1 MTSSTPVATSSPH
14 TALRAAVRGRVWL
27 PGDAEFDEV
36 RLPWNRAVDQPAAAV
51 VEAADADDVAALV
64 RYAADHGATVAPQ
77 PNGHGATGRTK
88 DAIVLRTGLLD
99 SVTIDPGTR
108 RAAVGAGV
116 RSGALQ
122 AAAAEHGLTALPG
135 SSPVVSVTGVALGGG
150 LSWFGRAFGW
160 VADSVTAFDVVDA
173 QGRPGHVTAD
183 TDPELF
189 WALRGGG
196 GDYAVVTAVEVTL
209 HDAPAV
215 FGGRVLW
222 AGEHTAVVVEAYRA
236 LTADAPDE
244 LTAWLSLAQ
253 FPGADPMVAVDLTY
267 LGDEARAR
275 DLLSALD
282 ALPAPI
288 ADTRRTMS
296 VAELGSITAEPTD
309 PAAGL
314 SRTELLTAL
323 DDDAVAT
330 LLAKPLAPLVGIQV
344 RHLGGVLARPSD
356 SPHGPLTEP
365 YAVYLFGL
373 PLGPD
378 VTAAVQARQAELA
391 AALPTNGRKPVTF
404 LGPDETLANA
414 FDAPTLDRLRTIKSA
429 RDPHGVLRSNFP
441 AGQLPA

>member
-1 MTSSTPVATSSPH
+1 
-14 TALRAAVRGRVWL
+14 
-27 PGDAEFDEV
+27 
-36 RLPWNRAVDQPAAAV
+36 
-51 VEAADADDVAALV
+51 
-64 RYAADHGATVAPQ
+64 
-77 PNGHGATGRTK
+77 
-88 DAIVLRTGLLD
+88 
-99 SVTIDPGTR
+99 
-108 RAAVGAGV
+108 
-116 RSGALQ
+116 
-122 AAAAEHGLTALPG
+122 
-135 SSPVVSVTGVALGGG
+135 VTGVALGGG

-196 GDYAVVTAVEVTL
+196 GDYAVVTALELTL
-209 HDAPAV
+209 HDAPEV

-222 AGEHTAVVVEAYRA
+222 AGEHTAAVVDAYRA

-253 FPGADPMVAVDLTY
+253 FPGADPMVAIDVTY

-275 DLLSALD
+275 DLLAALD
-282 ALPAPI
+282 TLPAPI
-288 ADTRRTMS
+288 ADTRRPMT
-296 VAELGSITAEPTD
+296 VAELGTITGDPTE

-314 SRTELLTAL
+314 SRTELLTTL

-330 LLAKPLAPLVGIQV
+330 LLAPVAPLAAIQV
-344 RHLGGVLARPSD
+344 RHLGGGFARPSD

-378 VTAAVQARQAELA
+378 VTTAVRARQAELA
-391 AALPTNGRKPVTF
+391 AALPTSGRKPVTF
-404 LGPDETLANA
+404 LSPDETLADA
-414 FDAPTLDRLRTIKSA
+414 FDAPTLERLRAVKTA

-441 AGQLPA
+441 AADLPA

>member
-1 MTSSTPVATSSPH
+1 MTSSASPTTSAPH
-14 TALRAAVRGRVWL
+14 EDLRSAVRGRVWL
-27 PGDAEFDEV
+27 PGDAGFDDV

-51 VEAADADDVAALV
+51 VEAVDADDVAALV
-64 RYAADHGATVAPQ
+64 RYAAERGATVATQ
-77 PNGHGATGRTK
+77 PNGHGATGRTR

-99 SVTIDPGTR
+99 SITIDAEAR
-108 RAAVGAGV
+108 RAVIGAGV

-135 SSPVVSVTGVALGGG
+135 SSPVVSVTGVVLGGG

-160 VADSVTAFDVVDA
+160 VADSATAFDVVDA
-173 QGRPGHVTAD
+173 AGRPQHVTAQ

-196 GDYAVVTAVEVTL
+196 GDLVVVTAVELAL
-209 HDAPAV
+209 HAAPEV

-222 AGEHTAVVVEAYRA
+222 AGEHTRAVVDAYRA

-253 FPGADPMVAVDLTY
+253 FPGAEPMVAIDVTY
-267 LGDEARAR
+267 LGDEDRARA
-275 DLLSALD
+275 LLAALD

-288 ADTRRTMS
+288 ADTRRAMT
-296 VAELGSITAEPTD
+296 VAELGSITGEPTD

-314 SRTELLTAL
+314 SHTELLTAL
-323 DDDAVAT
+323 DDDVVAT
-330 LLAKPLAPLVGIQV
+330 LLAGPVAPLVAVQI
-344 RHLGGVLARPSD
+344 RHLGGALARPSD
-356 SPHGPLTEP
+356 SPHGALTEP

-378 VTAAVQARQAELA
+378 VAAAVGARQAELA
-391 AALPTNGRKPVTF
+391 AALPTSGRKPVTF
-404 LGPDETLANA
+404 LAPHETLG
-414 FDAPTLDRLRTIKSA
+414 DALGEAAMARLRALKED
-429 RDPHGVLRSNFP
+429 RDPRGVLRSNFP
-441 AGQLPA
+441 VR

>member
-1 MTSSTPVATSSPH
+1 MTSSASPATSHPH
-14 TALRAAVRGRVWL
+14 AALRTAVRGRVWL
-27 PGDAEFDEV
+27 PGDADFDEA

-51 VEAADADDVAALV
+51 VEAANADDVAALI
-64 RYAADHGATVAPQ
+64 RYAGDHGATVATQ
-77 PNGHGATGRTK
+77 PNGHGATGRTQ
-88 DAIVLRTGLLD
+88 DAIVLRTGPLD
-99 SVTIDPGTR
+99 SITIDPAAR
-108 RAAVGAGV
+108 RAVIGAGV

-135 SSPVVSVTGVALGGG
+135 SSPVVSVTGVVLGGG

-173 QGRPGHVTAD
+173 QGRPQHVTAGS
-183 TDPELF
+183 DPELF

-196 GDYAVVTAVEVTL
+196 GDYAVVTAVELTL
-209 HDAPAV
+209 HDAPEV

-222 AGEHTAVVVEAYRA
+222 AGEHTAAVVAAYRS

-253 FPGADPMVAVDLTY
+253 FPGSDAVVAIDVTY
-267 LGDEARAR
+267 LGDETRARA
-275 DLLSALD
+275 LLAGLD
-282 ALPAPI
+282 DLPAPV
-288 ADTRRTMS
+288 ADSRRTMT
-296 VAELGSITAEPTD
+296 VAELGNITAEPTD

-330 LLAKPLAPLVGIQV
+330 LLAKPVAPLVAVQV
-344 RHLGGVLARPSD
+344 RHLGGALGRRSD
-356 SPHGPLTEP
+356 SPHGRLTEP

-378 VTAAVQARQAELA
+378 VTAAVTARQAELA
-391 AALPTNGRKPVTF
+391 AALPTSGRKPVTF
-404 LGPDETLANA
+404 LAPHETLA
-414 FDAPTLDRLRTIKSA
+414 DALDEASIARLRALKA
-429 RDPHGVLRSNFP
+429 DRDPRGVLRSNFP
-441 AGQLPA
+441 VR

>member
-1 MTSSTPVATSSPH
+1 MTDAHALTTSSPH
-14 TALRAAVRGRVWL
+14 TALRTAVRGRVWL
-27 PGDAEFDEV
+27 PGDDGFDEA

-64 RYAADHGATVAPQ
+64 RYAAVRGATVATQ
-77 PNGHGATGRTK
+77 PNGHGATGRTR
-88 DAIVLRTGLLD
+88 DAIVLRTGRLD
-99 SVTIDPGTR
+99 SITVDPAAR
-108 RAAVGAGV
+108 RALIGAGV

-135 SSPVVSVTGVALGGG
+135 SSPVVSVTGVVLGGG

-160 VADSVTAFDVVDA
+160 VADSVTAFDVIDA
-173 QGRPGHVTAD
+173 QGRPGHVTSAS
-183 TDPELF
+183 DPELF

-196 GDYAVVTAVEVTL
+196 GDYAVVTALEIAL
-209 HDAPAV
+209 HPAPEAY
-215 FGGRVLW
+215 GGRVLW
-222 AGEHTAVVVEAYRA
+222 AGEHTAAVVDAYRA

-253 FPGADPMVAVDLTY
+253 LPGADPVVAVDVAY
-267 LGDEARAR
+267 LGGELQGRA
-275 DLLSALD
+275 LLAALD

-288 ADTRRTMS
+288 ADTRQPLS
-296 VAELGSITAEPTD
+296 VAELGSVTGDPTE

-323 DDDAVAT
+323 DDDAVRT
-330 LLAKPLAPLVGIQV
+330 LLGKPLAPLVGVQV
-344 RHLGGVLARPSD
+344 RHLGGALARPSD

-378 VTAAVQARQAELA
+378 VAAAVAARQAELA
-391 AALPTNGRKPVTF
+391 AELPTSGRKPVTF
-404 LGPDETLANA
+404 LAPHESLA
-414 FDAPTLDRLRTIKSA
+414 DALGAASLERLRALKA
-429 RDPHGVLRSNFP
+429 DRDPRGVLRSNFP
-441 AGQLPA
+441 VHG